1 MLNTN
6 ITKGNKV
13 KTTTINCGPNA
24 VKTFRDFVKQND
36 AEGKRIVLL
45 TYGKLGVPV
54 LLARSNVS
62 VGQAEKY
69 LRIMS
74 DEEKM
79 NSGSVYWDCHDIHTG
94 NNYGGIASAIPN
106 GVVPTVVVHIVDNK
120 AQGKVVR
127 DAYEDQEVS
136 LKRAPVCPPQPAT
149 AEQMTVYSKYLI
161 EYAELI
167 KKHGHLYAE
176 IGRVA

>member
-1 MLNTN
+1 MLNTK
-6 ITKGNKV
+6 TQKG
-13 KTTTINCGPNA
+13 NA

-45 TYGKLGVPV
+45 IYGKLGVPV

-62 VGQAEKY
+62 FGQAEKY
-69 LRIMS
+69 IRIMS
-74 DEEKM
+74 SEEAM
-79 NSGSVYWDCHDIHTG
+79 NKPQVYYDCHDKWTG

-106 GVVPTVVVHIVDNK
+106 GVTPTVVVHIVDNK
-120 AQGKVVR
+120 AQGKIVR
-127 DAYEDQEVS
+127 DAYEDHEVS
-136 LKRAPVCPPQPAT
+136 LKRAPVCPTQPAT
-149 AEQMTVYSKYLI
+149 VEQMTIYSRYLI
-161 EYAELI
+161 EYADLI

>member
-1 MLNTN
+1 MLN
-6 ITKGNKV
+6 IKTKGDKMR
-13 KTTTINCGPNA
+13 TTTINCGPNA

-79 NSGSVYWDCHDIHTG
+79 NSGSVY
-94 NNYGGIASAIPN
+94 
-106 GVVPTVVVHIVDNK
+106 
-120 AQGKVVR
+120 
-127 DAYEDQEVS
+127 
-136 LKRAPVCPPQPAT
+136 
-149 AEQMTVYSKYLI
+149 
-161 EYAELI
+161 
-167 KKHGHLYAE
+167 
-176 IGRVA
+176 